1 MTTFQESG
9 MTEGSIQKTLGE
21 MDQLLVRVYNQ
32 HALPGL
38 AVGIVHNGQLVYS
51 RAFGFADIEAKI
63 PVTNDT
69 VFRIMSISKTF
80 TAVGIMQL
88 WEQGRFDLDEPVN
101 GYLKSMKVLHRD
113 LEAPPVTFRHLL
125 THTSGIGEAPSI
137 PFLMHPV
144 VGLAARPDMPIE
156 TMPELY
162 NGRLAP
168 ELYPGEKWSY
178 SNHAFAVLA
187 QLIEDIS
194 GQAFAQYMREFVFE
208 TLGMQSTDTILSPR
222 VRDRLAQGYLF
233 KQGRFVPYP
242 YLRLRTPGCGGIFS
256 TLNDMAI
263 YGSAL
268 MNGGQNEHGSVL
280 KPETLQMMMT
290 SQLDTDPRVFSQGLA
305 FMLEHYGDYL
315 VAEHSGGWPGF
326 ISSMRVIPEAKL
338 AMLAFTNVSSG
349 APGLITRD
357 ILHRLLGLP
366 LPTEKIPDPSILK
379 RPYDWPEF
387 CGAYG
392 PKPGPLTNFR
402 FWSSMG
408 GEIEVYVKNA
418 QLMVRG
424 LIGPVA
430 KGIPIYRADPH
441 DPYLYKGIFEKNVL
455 TFLFQANEEGKVVS
469 VSSGSNVFYKRPEQ
483 ESLRYRAMSVLGSL
497 SGTLLSLVIS
507 RMIRKRQ
514 KQQPSTADE

>member
-1 MTTFQESG
+1 MLE
-9 MTEGSIQKTLGE
+9 ESIQKTMGE
-21 MDQLLVRVYNQ
+21 MDHLLVQAYNA

-38 AVGIVHNGQLVYS
+38 AVGIVHDGELVYS
-51 RAFGFADIEAKI
+51 RTFGYADIDEKT

-80 TAVGIMQL
+80 TAIGIMQL
-88 WEQGRFDLDEPVN
+88 WEQGKFELDDPVN
-101 GYLKSMKVLHRD
+101 RYLKSMKVLHKD
-113 LEAPPVTFRHLL
+113 LDAPPVTFRHLL
-125 THTSGIGEAPSI
+125 THTSGIGEAPNL

-144 VGLAARPDMPIE
+144 VGLASRPDMPIE
-156 TMPELY
+156 SMPELY
-162 NGRLAP
+162 SKRLTP

-178 SNHAFAVLA
+178 SNHAFAALA

-194 GQAFAQYMREFVFE
+194 GQPFAHYMLENVFE
-208 TLGMQSTDTILSPR
+208 PLGMQSTDYILSPR
-222 VRDRLAQGYLF
+222 VRDRLAQGYQS

-256 TLNDMAI
+256 TLSEMAK
-263 YGSAL
+263 YVSAL

-280 KPETLQMMMT
+280 KPETLELMMT

-326 ISSMRVIPEAKL
+326 ISSMRVIPGAKL

-349 APGLITRD
+349 APDLITRD
-357 ILHRLLGLP
+357 ILHHLLGLP
-366 LPTEKIPDPSILK
+366 LPTEKIPDPTILK

-392 PKPGPLTNFR
+392 PKPGLLTNFR

-424 LIGPVA
+424 LIGPAA

-441 DPYLYKGIFEKNVL
+441 DPYLYRGVFEKNVM
-455 TFLFQANEEGKVVS
+455 TFLFQVDEEGKVQR

-483 ESLRYRAMSVLGSL
+483 ESVRYRAMSVMGSL
-497 SGTLLSLVIS
+497 SGTLLSMVIT
-507 RMIRKRQ
+507 RMVRKRQ
-514 KQQPSTADE
+514 KRQHSTVDE

>member
-1 MTTFQESG
+1 
-9 MTEGSIQKTLGE
+9 MTEESIQKTLGE
-21 MDQLLVRVYNQ
+21 MDHLMIQAYNQ

-51 RAFGFADIEAKI
+51 RTFGFADIEEKT
-63 PVTNDT
+63 PVTDDT

-80 TAVGIMQL
+80 TAIGIMQL
-88 WEQGRFDLDEPVN
+88 WEQGRLDLDETVN
-101 GYLKSMKVLHRD
+101 RYLKSMKVLHRD

-125 THTSGIGEAPSI
+125 THTSGIGEAPSV

-156 TMPELY
+156 SMPELY
-162 NGRLAP
+162 NGRLIP

-194 GQAFAQYMREFVFE
+194 GQPFAQYMLEHVFE
-208 TLGMQSTDTILSPR
+208 PLGMQSTDYILSPR
-222 VRDRLAQGYLF
+222 VRDRLAQGYLL
-233 KQGRFVPYP
+233 KSGRFVPYP

-256 TLNDMAI
+256 TLNEMAK
-263 YGSAL
+263 YASAL

-290 SQLDTDPRVFSQGLA
+290 SQLDTDSRVFSQGLA

-357 ILHRLLGLP
+357 LLHRMLGLP
-366 LPTEKIPDPSILK
+366 LSTEKIPDLTILK

-392 PKPGPLTNFR
+392 PNPGPLTNFR

-424 LIGPVA
+424 LIGPA
-430 KGIPIYRADPH
+430 SRGISIYRADPH

-455 TFLFQANEEGKVVS
+455 TFLFQANEADEVVS
-469 VSSGSNVFYKRPEQ
+469 VSFGSNVYNKRPEQ
-483 ESLRYRAMSVLGSL
+483 ESLRYRAMSLLGSL
-497 SGTLLSLVIS
+497 SGTALSLVIS
-507 RMIRKRQ
+507 RMVRKRQ
-514 KQQPSTADE
+514 RQRRQTAVE

>member
-1 MTTFQESG
+1 MSE
-9 MTEGSIQKTLGE
+9 EGIRKTLSE
-21 MDQLLVRVYNQ
+21 MDHLLVQAYNE

-38 AVGIVHNGQLVYS
+38 AVGVIHNGHLVYS
-51 RAFGFADIEAKI
+51 RTFGFANIEEKT

-80 TAVGIMQL
+80 TAIGIMQL
-88 WEQGRFDLDEPVN
+88 WEQGRLDLDEPVN
-101 GYLKSMKVLHRD
+101 RYLKSMKVLHKD

-137 PFLMHPV
+137 PFLMRPV

-156 TMPELY
+156 SMPELY
-162 NGRLAP
+162 HGRLAP

-194 GQAFAQYMREFVFE
+194 GQPFAQYMLEHVFE
-208 TLGMQSTDTILSPR
+208 PLGMKSTDYTLSLR

-256 TLNDMAI
+256 TLNEMAK

-349 APGLITRD
+349 APSLITRD
-357 ILHRLLGLP
+357 LMHRLLGLP
-366 LPTEKIPDPSILK
+366 LPTEKIPDLTILK
-379 RPYDWPEF
+379 RPYDWPEL

-408 GEIEVYVKNA
+408 GEIEVYVRKA

-424 LIGPVA
+424 LTGPA
-430 KGIPIYRADPH
+430 ARGIPIYRADPH
-441 DPYLYKGIFEKNVL
+441 DPYLYRGIFEKNVM
-455 TFLFQANEEGKVVS
+455 TFLFRANEEGEVVS
-469 VSSGSNVFYKRPEQ
+469 VSSGSNVFYKRTEQ
-483 ESLRYRAMSVLGSL
+483 ESLRYRAMTVLGSL
-497 SGTLLSLVIS
+497 SGTALSLVIT
-507 RMIRKRQ
+507 RIIRK
-514 KQQPSTADE
+514 KQSHQHITADE